1 MNPSFWIETGL
12 AMSAGALLN
21 LTPCVL
27 PAVPI
32 KVRTILREAG
42 DTAGSRALSATLF
55 TLGSVSFFA
64 ALGLL
69 TALAHLQWGV
79 LFQSRWV
86 LTGLVLILVL
96 LAAASFSRRSLPI
109 PGALA
114 QLGGARYFEPFA
126 SGMAGGI
133 LSTPCTGPLLGGV
146 LVFALTRP
154 TLDIVTLFVAIGLG
168 MAMPYVLLLLH
179 PSWLQRLPRA
189 GAWTEVVRHSFGWL
203 LLAAALFFVQSLL
216 SGWLGNALWL
226 VWLAALALW
235 VVFVA
240 IRARDQRS
248 RWAAVLAALPAL
260 LLAYFGSGV
269 WPVAGQGLPWQPLRA
284 DAVSQISA
292 LHRPALVEFTAAW
305 CLNCRVMERTV
316 YRDPAVLKAV
326 RESGA
331 IALQADLTRP
341 DPALQTLLTRYGGAG
356 LPFLAVLDSRGR
368 EVGHLSGLFTAGALI
383 RRLHELPTSIVSTAA
398 GAPRDSAD
406 EVGAQIASTP
416 AGAVVTLDIARGWH
430 VYSNPPSTPYLIPAS
445 LTVFRAGRALPI
457 TPRYPPGQDIGMR
470 VEGKTILV
478 YANGARIELPGL
490 TDVRAVQVRVRVQAC
505 KDSGLC
511 LPPATIV
518 ARPPSS

>member
-1 MNPSFWIETGL
+1 MNASFWIEAGL
-12 AMSAGALLN
+12 AIAAGALLN

-42 DTAGSRALSATLF
+42 DAAGSRVLSAALF

-69 TALAHLQWGV
+69 TAFAHLQWGV

-86 LTGLVLILVL
+86 LAGLVLMLVL
-96 LAAASFSRRSLPI
+96 LAAASFSGRSLPI
-109 PGALA
+109 PGGLA

-126 SGMAGGI
+126 SGMAVGI

-154 TLDIVTLFVAIGLG
+154 TLDIVTLFVAMGLG
-168 MAMPYVLLLLH
+168 MALPYALLLLR

-216 SGWLGNALWL
+216 PGWLGNALWL
-226 VWLAALALW
+226 AWFAALALW
-235 VVFVA
+235 VGFIA
-240 IRARDQRS
+240 MRARDRS
-248 RWAAVLAALPAL
+248 TRWAAVLAALPAL

-269 WPVAGQGLPWQPLRA
+269 WPVAGQGMPWQPPRA
-284 DAVSQISA
+284 DTVSQISA
-292 LHRPALVEFTAAW
+292 LHRPTLVEFTAAW
-305 CLNCRVMERTV
+305 CLNCRIMERMV

-331 IALQADLTRP
+331 VALQADLTRP
-341 DPALQTLLTRYGGAG
+341 DPVLQQLLTRYGGAG
-356 LPFLAVLDSRGR
+356 LPFLAVLDSQGR
-368 EVGHLSGLFTAGALI
+368 EVGHFAGLFSAGALI
-383 RRLHELPTSIVSTAA
+383 GRLHELPTPIVSTNV
-398 GAPRDSAD
+398 GAPSDSAD
-406 EVGAQIASTP
+406 EVGARVTSTP
-416 AGAVVTLDIARGWH
+416 AGALVTLDIARGWH

-445 LTVFRAGRALPI
+445 VTVFRAGRALPI
-457 TPRYPPGQDIGMR
+457 TPRYPRGQDIGVR
-470 VEGKTILV
+470 IERQTILV
-478 YANGARIELPGL
+478 YENGTRIDLPGL
-490 TDVRAVQVRVRVQAC
+490 THVRAVQVRVWVQAC

-511 LPPATIV
+511 LPPATVV
-518 ARPPSS
+518 ARPPAS